1 MFPTFKWK
9 KAVGLMLVVLTGIG
23 LLAAVEKRTDVRI
36 CRRVAVWIDDGK
48 PEHGFVTATDV
59 RSLLTT
65 DGGPLVGKRLE
76 RLNLKALEARVRSNG
91 LVRECQVAA
100 DLSGTLNV
108 RVWQHR
114 PLARLVE
121 RSGGSAD
128 ADGYLNAEGDLLPL
142 SDHYTARVVLVS
154 GPYFERLPNLR
165 ARRHEDLRALLQLIA
180 TNPFWNAQIAQ
191 VVVERDGSVTLL
203 PTVGS
208 HEIAFGPPNDLEAK
222 FRKLNVF
229 YAQILP
235 ARGWDAYQ
243 RVSVAF
249 KNQVVCEESPE
260 SANPTSAKL
269 MNTSPPKPHH

>member
-9 KAVGLMLVVLTGIG
+9 KAAGLALVVLTGVG
-23 LLAAVEKRTDVRI
+23 LLAAVEKRTDIRT
-36 CRRVAVWIDDGK
+36 CRRVAVLIDDGK
-48 PEHGFVTATDV
+48 PEHGFVTPADV
-59 RSLLTT
+59 RSLLNA
-65 DGGPLVGKRLE
+65 DGGGLVGKRLE

-114 PLARLVE
+114 PIARLVE
-121 RSGGSAD
+121 RGGSAE

-142 SDHYTARVVLVS
+142 SDHYTARVLLVA

-165 ARRHEDLRALLQLIA
+165 AKRHEDLRALLNHIA
-180 TNPFWNAQIAQ
+180 ADPFWNAQIAQ
-191 VVVERDGSVTLL
+191 VVVERDGEVILL

-208 HEIAFGPPNDLEAK
+208 QEIAFGPPTDLESK
-222 FRKLNVF
+222 FRKLTVF
-229 YAQILP
+229 YTQILP

-249 KNQVVCEESPE
+249 KNQVVCEESPQ
-260 SANPTSAKL
+260 SANQ
-269 MNTSPPKPHH
+269 KPANP

>member
-1 MFPTFKWK
+1 
-9 KAVGLMLVVLTGIG
+9 MLVVLTGIG

-59 RSLLTT
+59 RTLLAS
-65 DGGPLVGKRLE
+65 DGGSPVGKRLE

-91 LVRECQVAA
+91 LVRECQVSI

-108 RVWQHR
+108 RVWQHQ
-114 PLARLVE
+114 PIARLVE

-142 SDHYTARVVLVS
+142 SDHHTARVLLVT
-154 GPYFERLPNLR
+154 GPYFERLPNLK
-165 ARRHEDLRALLQLIA
+165 AKRHEELREFLRFVTAD
-180 TNPFWNAQIAQ
+180 PFWNAQIAQ
-191 VVVERDGSVTLL
+191 AIVERDGEVTLL
-203 PTVGS
+203 PAVGT
-208 HEIAFGPPNDLEAK
+208 HEIAFGVPANTEAK
-222 FRKLNVF
+222 FRRLKIF
-229 YAQILP
+229 YTQILP

-260 SANPTSAKL
+260 SANPKSANS
-269 MNTSPPKPHH
+269 MNTSPPKPRH